1 MFRFKQFELDD
12 SHCGMKLGT
21 DSVALGAWTEIQ
33 ESARTALDVGAGSG
47 VLALMLAQ
55 RAPQLSVVGLE
66 YDAGAV
72 GDCRRNFAA
81 SPWSGRLGVAE
92 GNFQDYCPEVPVD
105 LIISNPPYF
114 AGGPE
119 APAEERALARHEGS
133 LNYFSLVEFA
143 ALRLADEGS
152 LAMILP
158 AEKYDD
164 ALYRAEMA
172 RLKLRRLAWLLPSEG
187 RRPIRV
193 MMQFKRRDGHC
204 HQETIAVRRGS
215 ALTPVFA
222 YLTRDFYL

>member
-12 SHCGMKLGT
+12 CHCGMKLGT

-55 RAPQLSVVGLE
+55 RAPQLLAVGLE
-66 YDAGAV
+66 YDAGAAC
-72 GDCRRNFAA
+72 DCRRNVAA
-81 SPWSGRLGVAE
+81 SPWAGRLTVVE
-92 GNFQDYCPEVPVD
+92 GNFQDYCPDVPVD

-114 AGGPE
+114 ASGLE
-119 APAEERALARHEGS
+119 APSEERALARHEGS
-133 LNYFSLVEFA
+133 LNYFSLVGFA
-143 ALRLADEGS
+143 ALRLSDEGS

-164 ALYRAEMA
+164 ALYRAELA

-187 RRPIRV
+187 KRPIRV
-193 MMQFKRRDGHC
+193 MMQFMRRDGHC
-204 HQETIAVRRGS
+204 HQETIAVRRGAAMTS
-215 ALTPVFA
+215 AFA
-222 YLTRDFYL
+222 TLTRDFYL

>member
-12 SHCGMKLGT
+12 CHCGMKLGT

-55 RAPQLSVVGLE
+55 RAPQLLAVGLE
-66 YDAGAV
+66 YDAGAAC
-72 GDCRRNFAA
+72 DCRRNFAA
-81 SPWSGRLGVAE
+81 SPWAGRLTVVE
-92 GNFQDYCPEVPVD
+92 GNFQDYCPDVPVD

-114 AGGPE
+114 ASGPE
-119 APAEERALARHEGS
+119 APSEERALARHEGS

-143 ALRLADEGS
+143 ALRLSDEGS

-158 AEKYDD
+158 ADKYDD
-164 ALYRAEMA
+164 ALFRAELA

-187 RRPIRV
+187 KRPIRV
-193 MMQFKRRDGHC
+193 MMQFMRRDGHC
-204 HQETIAVRRGS
+204 HQETIAVRRGAAMTS
-215 ALTPVFA
+215 AFA
-222 YLTRDFYL
+222 TLTRDFYL